1 MARVFPITAL
11 TAALLVSAVA
21 GSAARA
27 EDEPVKVDAVKAAE
41 FNKRMFAG
49 SLGPKLSYACFVRR
63 YDAEH
68 LARHPKQKVST
79 MKLLVVAGH
88 PPEESYTPYSFRLG
102 FKYRHRKGDWDSSGS
117 CGQIQDTDKGQ
128 EVKFACSVDCDG
140 GGIGIGL
147 AKENDATLV
156 RVERVRIWQ
165 NSKPDEEPGTDALTG
180 GEDDKI
186 FRLDRTDLKECESLI
201 TDRKELAAMRS
212 K

>member
-1 MARVFPITAL
+1 MTNRVLSLFAL
-11 TAALLVSAVA
+11 TAALII
-21 GSAARA
+21 GSPPVHA
-27 EDEPVKVDAVKAAE
+27 EDEPAKVDAVKAAE

-49 SLGPKLSYACFVRR
+49 PLGPKLTYACFVRR

-140 GGIGIGL
+140 GGIAIGL
-147 AKENDATLV
+147 AKDIDATLV

-186 FRLDRTDLKECESLI
+186 FRLDRTNLKECESLI

>member
-1 MARVFPITAL
+1 MTIRVLSLLVL
-11 TAALLVSAVA
+11 TAALIVGS
-21 GSAARA
+21 SAARA
-27 EDEPVKVDAVKAAE
+27 EDEPAKVDAVKAAE

-49 SLGPKLSYACFVRR
+49 PLGPKLTYACFVRR

-117 CGQIQDTDKGQ
+117 CGQIQDADKGQ

-140 GGIGIGL
+140 GGIAIGL
-147 AKENDATLV
+147 AKDIDATLV

-165 NSKPDEEPGTDALTG
+165 NSKPDEEPGADALTG

-186 FRLDRTDLKECESLI
+186 FRLDRTSLKECESLI

>member
-1 MARVFPITAL
+1 MTNRVLSLFAL
-11 TAALLVSAVA
+11 TAALIV
-21 GSAARA
+21 GSPLAHA
-27 EDEPVKVDAVKAAE
+27 EAEPAKVDAVKAAE

-49 SLGPKLSYACFVRR
+49 PLGPKLTYACFVRR

-140 GGIGIGL
+140 GGIAIGL
-147 AKENDATLV
+147 AKGNDATLV

>member
-1 MARVFPITAL
+1 MRVL
-11 TAALLVSAVA
+11 SLLVLTSALIV
-21 GSAARA
+21 GSPLARA
-27 EDEPVKVDAVKAAE
+27 EDEPAKVDAKAAE

-49 SLGPKLSYACFVRR
+49 PLGPKLTYACFVRR

-140 GGIGIGL
+140 GGIAIGL
-147 AKENDATLV
+147 AKDIDATLV

-165 NSKPDEEPGTDALTG
+165 NSKPDEEPGADALTG

-186 FRLDRTDLKECESLI
+186 FRLDRTNLKECESLI

>member
-1 MARVFPITAL
+1 MTIRVLSLLVLTSAL
-11 TAALLVSAVA
+11 TIGGPL
-21 GSAARA
+21 ARA

-49 SLGPKLSYACFVRR
+49 PLGPKLTYACFVRR

-140 GGIGIGL
+140 GGIAIGL
-147 AKENDATLV
+147 AKDIDATLV

-165 NSKPDEEPGTDALTG
+165 NSKPDEEPGADALTG

-186 FRLDRTDLKECESLI
+186 FRLDRTNLKECESLI